1 MEPRKIILLKGEK
14 KVKRLMFVLVSLV
27 IVASMAL
34 AGCAQATPAATEA
47 ASTEAAAATTAAP
60 AATAEPVT
68 IRVMTF
74 FAHDNPEVEEAV
86 VAAFEAAH
94 PNIKVQLEQTSYDDI
109 FTKYTADVAAGTP
122 ADVISMNYENLRKF
136 AGLNALEPLNDYV
149 TRDNY
154 DTSIYYANTLDM
166 HTVDGV
172 LYGLP
177 ATFSDNVLYFNK
189 SMFDAAGIAYP
200 DSSWDW
206 NKLIEVSKQFVKDT
220 DGDGVTDQYGYG
232 PAWWPMYLFEYNTNV
247 LTADGTKCALNTPE
261 GLQAMQA
268 YVDLSTTDGVTAN
281 AAAQASQ
288 GDYDRFIAGKLAMY
302 DAGPWAVAPF
312 NQNITSFTW
321 DVAENPAG
329 TVKGTFLYSNAY
341 AISAASTQKDAA
353 WEFIKF
359 ATGAEG
365 STIRQQGKFEISAVK
380 SVAESIFV
388 SSMKGTSP
396 EHPEVFMDSVAFGQ
410 RLSENARFQEMMDA
424 IQPELDQALAGTK
437 TVEQAMN
444 DACDVVNSMIAE
456 Q

>member
-1 MEPRKIILLKGEK
+1 MKRYLL
-14 KVKRLMFVLVSLV
+14 VFVGFVM
-27 IVASMAL
+27 IASIFL
-34 AGCAQATPAATEA
+34 ASCTKETPAATE
-47 ASTEAAAATTAAP
+47 ETTAA
-60 AATAEPVT
+60 TIDTEPVT

-122 ADVISMNYENLRKF
+122 ADVISMNFENLRKF
-136 AGLNALEPLNDYV
+136 AGLQALEPLNDHV
-149 TRDNY
+149 SSESY
-154 DTSIYYANTLDM
+154 DTGIYYENTLDM
-166 HTVDGV
+166 HTVDGI

-189 SMFDAAGIAYP
+189 DLFDAAGIAYP
-200 DSSWDW
+200 DNSWDW
-206 NKLIEVSKQFVKDT
+206 NKLIEVGKQFVKDT
-220 DGDGVTDQYGYG
+220 DGDGIVDQYGYG
-232 PAWWPMYLFEYNTNV
+232 PAWWPMYLFLYDTNV
-247 LTADGTKCALNTPE
+247 LTADGTKCALTTSE
-261 GLQAMQA
+261 GLQAIQA
-268 YVDLSTTDGVTAN
+268 YVDLSTKHGITAN
-281 AAAQASQ
+281 AEAQASQ

-321 DVAENPAG
+321 DVAENPSG
-329 TVKGTFLYSNAY
+329 SVKGTFLYSNAY
-341 AISAASTQKDAA
+341 AISSASANKDAA

-359 ATGAEG
+359 ATGIEG

-396 EHPEVFMDSVAFGQ
+396 EHPEVFMDSTAFGQ
-410 RLSENARFQEMMDA
+410 RLSEHPRFQEMMDA
-424 IQPELDQALAGTK
+424 IQAELDQALAGTK
-437 TVEQAMN
+437 TVEQAMT
-444 DACDVVNSMIAE
+444 DACIVVDSMISE
-456 Q
+456 

>member
-1 MEPRKIILLKGEK
+1 M
-14 KVKRLMFVLVSLV
+14 KRNMFVLVALV
-27 IVASMAL
+27 LVASMLL
-34 AGCAQATPAATEA
+34 ASCAKATPAATEA
-47 ASTEAAAATTAAP
+47 AAPTEAAAATETVAPTEAAAAKP
-60 AATAEPVT
+60 AT

-122 ADVISMNYENLRKF
+122 ADVISMNFENLRKF
-136 AGLNALEPLNDYV
+136 AGLKALEPLNDFV
-149 TRDNY
+149 KKDSY

-189 SMFDAAGIAYP
+189 KLFDDAGIAYP
-200 DSSWDW
+200 DKSWDW
-206 NKLIEVSKQFVKDT
+206 AKLVEEGKKFVKDT
-220 DGDGVTDQYGYG
+220 DGDGKVDQYGYG
-232 PAWWPMYLFEYNTNV
+232 PAWWPMYLFEYKTNV
-247 LTADGTKCALNTPE
+247 LSADGKKCALTTPE

-268 YVDLSTTDGVTAN
+268 YVDLSTKDGITAN
-281 AAAQASQ
+281 AEAQASQ

-302 DAGPWAVAPF
+302 DAGPWAVSPF
-312 NQNITSFTW
+312 NTNIKTFTW

-341 AISAASTQKDAA
+341 AISSASANKDAA

-359 ATGAEG
+359 ATGVDG
-365 STIRQQGKFEISAVK
+365 STIRQKGKFEISAVS

-396 EHPEVFMDSVAFGQ
+396 EHPEVFMDSTAFGQ
-410 RLSENARFQEMMDA
+410 RLSEHPRFQEMMDA

-437 TVEQAMN
+437 TVNQAMT
-444 DACDVVNSMIAE
+444 DACVAIDAMIAE
-456 Q
+456 

>member
-1 MEPRKIILLKGEK
+1 MKRYLL
-14 KVKRLMFVLVSLV
+14 VFVGFVM
-27 IVASMAL
+27 IASIFL
-34 AGCAQATPAATEA
+34 ASCTKETPAATE
-47 ASTEAAAATTAAP
+47 ETTAA
-60 AATAEPVT
+60 TIDTEPVT

-122 ADVISMNYENLRKF
+122 ADVISMNFENLRKF
-136 AGLNALEPLNDYV
+136 AGLQALEPLNDYV
-149 TRDNY
+149 SSESY
-154 DTSIYYANTLDM
+154 DTSIYYENTLDM
-166 HTVDGV
+166 HTVDGI

-189 SMFDAAGIAYP
+189 DLFDAAGIAYP
-200 DSSWDW
+200 DNSWDW
-206 NKLIEVSKQFVKDT
+206 NKLIEVGKQFVKDT
-220 DGDGVTDQYGYG
+220 DGDGIVDQYGYG
-232 PAWWPMYLFEYNTNV
+232 PAWWPMYLFLYDTNV
-247 LTADGTKCALNTPE
+247 LTADGTKCALTTSE
-261 GLQAMQA
+261 GLQAIQA
-268 YVDLSTTDGVTAN
+268 YVDLSTKHGITAN
-281 AAAQASQ
+281 AEAQASQ

-321 DVAENPAG
+321 DVAENPSG
-329 TVKGTFLYSNAY
+329 SVKGTFLYSNAY
-341 AISAASTQKDAA
+341 AISSASANKDAA

-359 ATGAEG
+359 ATGIEG

-396 EHPEVFMDSVAFGQ
+396 EHPEVFMDSTAFGQ
-410 RLSENARFQEMMDA
+410 RLSEHPRFQEMMDA
-424 IQPELDQALAGTK
+424 IQAELDQALAGTK
-437 TVEQAMN
+437 TVEQAMT
-444 DACDVVNSMIAE
+444 DACIVVDSMISE
-456 Q
+456 

>member
-1 MEPRKIILLKGEK
+1 
-14 KVKRLMFVLVSLV
+14 VKRNLFVLVGLV
-27 IVASMAL
+27 LVASMLL
-34 AGCAQATPAATEA
+34 ASCAQATPAATEA
-47 ASTEAAAATTAAP
+47 AVAPATEVVAATEAP
-60 AATAEPVT
+60 AAEPVT

-74 FAHDNPEVEEAV
+74 FGHDNPEIEEAV
-86 VAAFEAAH
+86 VAAFEAAN

-109 FTKYTADVAAGTP
+109 FTKYSADVAAGTP
-122 ADVISMNYENLRKF
+122 ADVISMNFENLRKF
-136 AGLNALEPLNDYV
+136 AGLEALASLNDYV
-149 TRDNY
+149 AKDSY

-189 SMFDAAGIAYP
+189 NLFDAAGLAYP
-200 DSSWDW
+200 DSTWDW
-206 NKLIEVSKQFVKDT
+206 AKLIEVGKQFVKDT
-220 DGDGVTDQYGYG
+220 DGDGVVDQYGYG

-247 LTADGTKCALNTPE
+247 LSADGTKCALNTPE
-261 GLQAMQA
+261 GLQAIQA
-268 YVDLSTTDGVTAN
+268 YVDLSTKDGITAN

-288 GDYDRFIAGKLAMY
+288 GDYDRFISGKLAMY

-312 NQNITSFTW
+312 NQNITGFTW

-341 AISAASTQKDAA
+341 AISSASANQDAA
-353 WEFIKF
+353 WQFIKF
-359 ATGAEG
+359 ATGTEG
-365 STIRQQGKFEISAVK
+365 STIRQEGKFEISAVK

-396 EHPEVFMDSVAFGQ
+396 EHPEVFMTSTAFGF
-410 RLSENARFQEMMDA
+410 RLSEHPRFQEMMDA

-444 DACDVVNSMIAE
+444 DACTVVDSMIAE
-456 Q
+456 

>member
-1 MEPRKIILLKGEK
+1 
-14 KVKRLMFVLVSLV
+14 MFVLVVLV
-27 IVASMAL
+27 LVASMLL
-34 AGCAQATPAATEA
+34 ASCAKAAPVATDEVAPTTANTEVVATEA
-47 ASTEAAAATTAAP
+47 VA
-60 AATAEPVT
+60 AEPVT

-94 PNIKVQLEQTSYDDI
+94 PEIDVQLEQTSYDDI
-109 FTKYTADVAAGTP
+109 YTQYTADVAAGTP
-122 ADVISMNYENLRKF
+122 ADVISMNFENLRKY
-136 AGLNALEPLNDYV
+136 AGLEALEPLNDYV
-149 TRDNY
+149 ANETY

-172 LYGLP
+172 LFGLP

-189 SMFDAAGIAYP
+189 NLFDDAGIAYP
-200 DSSWDW
+200 DSTWDW
-206 NKLIEVSKQFVKDT
+206 AKLVEVGQQFVKDT
-220 DGDGVTDQYGYG
+220 DGDGITDQYGYG
-232 PAWWPMYLFEYNTNV
+232 PAWWPMYLFLFDTNV
-247 LTADGTKCALNTPE
+247 LSADGTQCALTTPE

-268 YVDLSTTDGVTAN
+268 YVDLSTKDGITAN
-281 AAAQASQ
+281 AEAQASQ
-288 GDYDRFIAGKLAMY
+288 GDYDRFISGKLAMY

-312 NQNITSFTW
+312 NANITTFTW

-341 AISAASTQKDAA
+341 AISSASANKAAA

-359 ATGAEG
+359 ATGVEG
-365 STIRQQGKFEISAVK
+365 STIRQEGKFEISAVQ

-396 EHPEVFMDSVAFGQ
+396 EHPEVFMDSTAFGQ
-410 RLSENARFQEMMDA
+410 RLSEHPRFQEMMDA

-437 TVEQAMN
+437 TVEQAMT
-444 DACDVVNSMIAE
+444 DACIAIDAMIAE
-456 Q
+456 

>member
-1 MEPRKIILLKGEK
+1 MKKNMITLLGLILIASIFLASCGQAAQPAVNNTAGGE
-14 KVKRLMFVLVSLV
+14 
-27 IVASMAL
+27 
-34 AGCAQATPAATEA
+34 
-47 ASTEAAAATTAAP
+47 EAAAAP
-60 AATAEPVT
+60 EGEPVT

-86 VAAFEAAH
+86 VAAFEASH
-94 PNIKVQLEQTSYDDI
+94 PNIKIQLEQTSYDDI

-122 ADVISMNYENLRKF
+122 ADIVSMNFENLRKF
-136 AGLNALEPLNDYV
+136 AGLGALEALNTMVDAEGF
-149 TRDNY
+149 
-154 DTSIYYANTLDM
+154 DTSIYYENTLAM
-166 HTVDGV
+166 HTVDDN

-177 ATFSDNVLYFNK
+177 ATFSDNVLYYNK
-189 SMFDAAGIAYP
+189 NMFDEAGIAYP
-200 DSSWDW
+200 DESWDW
-206 NKLIEVSKQFVKDT
+206 DKMVEVGKQFVKDT
-220 DGDGVTDQYGYG
+220 DGDGITDTYGYG
-232 PAWWPMYLFEYNTNV
+232 PAWWPMYLFLFDTNV
-247 LTADGTKCALNTPE
+247 LTADGSACALNTPE

-268 YVDLSTTDGVTAN
+268 YVDLSTTDGITAN
-281 AAAQASQ
+281 SAAQASQ

-312 NQNITSFTW
+312 NANISDFVF

-341 AISAASTQKDAA
+341 AISSASANKEAA

-359 ATGAEG
+359 ATGVEG
-365 STIRQQGKFEISAVK
+365 STIRQEGKFEISAVQ

-396 EHPEVFMDSVAFGQ
+396 EHPEVFMTSTAFGQ
-410 RLSENARFQEMMDA
+410 KLSEDPRFQEMMDS

-444 DACDVVNSMIAE
+444 DACAVINPMIE
-456 Q
+456 SK

>member
-1 MEPRKIILLKGEK
+1 MK
-14 KVKRLMFVLVSLV
+14 KNLSVFVALVLA
-27 IVASMAL
+27 ASML
-34 AGCAQATPAATEA
+34 LTSCGGNTPAATVEA
-47 ASTEAAAATTAAP
+47 PAAEESAAATEAP
-60 AATAEPVT
+60 VAVNSEPAIEPVT

-74 FAHDNPEVEEAV
+74 FGHDNPEIEEEV
-86 VAAFEAAH
+86 VAKFEAAH

-122 ADVISMNYENLRKF
+122 ADVISMNFENLRKF

-149 TRDNY
+149 AGDSY

-189 SMFDAAGIAYP
+189 NMFDAAGIAYP
-200 DSSWDW
+200 DSTWDW
-206 NKLIEVSKQFVKDT
+206 AKLVEVGKQFVKDT
-220 DGDGVTDQYGYG
+220 DDDGIIDQYGYG
-232 PAWWPMYLFEYNTNV
+232 PAWWPMYLFMYNTNV
-247 LTADGTKCALNTPE
+247 LTADGMKCALTTPE
-261 GLQAMQA
+261 GLQAIQS
-268 YVDLSTTDGVTAN
+268 YVALSTTDGITAN

-288 GDYDRFIAGKLAMY
+288 GDYDRFISGKLAMY

-312 NQNITSFTW
+312 NQNITTFTW

-341 AISAASTQKDAA
+341 AISGVSANKNAA

-359 ATGAEG
+359 ATGMDG
-365 STIRQQGKFEISAVK
+365 STIRQEGKFEISAVK

-396 EHPEVFMDSVAFGQ
+396 EHPEVFMDSTAFGQ

-437 TVEQAMN
+437 SVEQAMT
-444 DACDVVNSMIAE
+444 DACAVVDSMATE
-456 Q
+456 

>member
-1 MEPRKIILLKGEK
+1 MK
-14 KVKRLMFVLVSLV
+14 KSLFVFVGLML
-27 IVASMAL
+27 VASMVL
-34 AGCAQATPAATEA
+34 ASCAQATATPAATTA
-47 ASTEAAAATTAAP
+47 ATAAATQAVATTAAP
-60 AATAEPVT
+60 QTPVT

-86 VAAFEAAH
+86 VSAFEAKH
-94 PNIKVQLEQTSYDDI
+94 PEIKVDLEQVSYDDI
-109 FTKYTADVAAGTP
+109 FTKFKADVAAGDP
-122 ADVISMNYENLRKF
+122 ADVISMNFENLRQF
-136 AGLNALEPLNDYV
+136 AGLGTLAPLNDYV
-149 TRDNY
+149 KKDNY
-154 DTSIYYANTLDM
+154 DMSIYYDNTVAM

-189 SMFDAAGIAYP
+189 TLFDKAGIAYP
-200 DSSWDW
+200 DNTWDW
-206 NKLIEVSKQFVKDT
+206 KKLMEVGKQFVKDT
-220 DGDGVTDQYGYG
+220 NGDGVVDQYGYG
-232 PAWWPMYLFEYNTNV
+232 AAWWPMYLFMYNTNV
-247 LTADGTKCALNTPE
+247 LTADGSKCALTTPE
-261 GLQAMQA
+261 GLQAIQSF
-268 YVDLSTTDGVTAN
+268 VDLSGKDGISAN
-281 AAAQASQ
+281 KEAQAAQ

-312 NQNITSFTW
+312 QQNIKGFDW

-341 AISAASTQKDAA
+341 AITTASKQKDAA

-388 SSMKGTSP
+388 SSLKGSSP

-410 RLSENARFQEMMDA
+410 KLSESPRFSEMTDA
-424 IQPELDQALAGTK
+424 IQAELDQAVAGTK
-437 TVEQAMN
+437 TVQQAMT
-444 DACDVVNSMIAE
+444 DACTAVDGMIGTK
-456 Q
+456 